1 MKSAIT
7 IRRADPS
14 SSLEQFV
21 GKELGR
27 PDEHV
32 TVARPFI
39 KWAGGK
45 TKLLPELLKRL
56 PERFATYHEPCVG
69 GGALFWSLAAKGSLR
84 RAILS
89 DTNGGLID
97 TYEAIR
103 DSVQKVIDLLSQMHN
118 TEAFFKELRAQD
130 PAAMSLPERAAR
142 LVYLNKTC
150 FNGLYRVNLSG
161 QFNTP
166 FGHYKSPN
174 FCDEP
179 NLTLCSAALRDSSIA
194 LSRASFESI
203 LNRAKPGDLAY
214 FDPPYLPS
222 SKTSDFTAYTPGGFG
237 LEDHLKLRDVALE
250 LKGRGVNVMISNSDV
265 PAIRELY
272 EGRVGFYIDVVE
284 ARRDINSKG
293 TGRGAVRE
301 LIIR

>member
-1 MKSAIT
+1 MNDLAK
-7 IRRADPS
+7 
-14 SSLEQFV
+14 FV
-21 GKELGR
+21 RKELGR
-27 PDEHV
+27 PIEHI

-56 PERFATYHEPCVG
+56 PDRFATYHEPFVG
-69 GGALFWSLAAKGSLR
+69 GGALFWSLAAASSLR
-84 RAILS
+84 RAVLS
-89 DTNGGLID
+89 DTNALLMD

-103 DSVQKVIDLLSQMHN
+103 DSVGRVIELLSQMEN
-118 TEAFFKELRAQD
+118 TEVFFKDLRARD
-130 PAAMSLPERAAR
+130 PALMSLTERAAR
-142 LVYLNKTC
+142 LIFLNKTC

-174 FCDEP
+174 FCDES
-179 NLTLCSAALRDSSIA
+179 NLTLCSVALRDRSIT
-194 LSRASFESI
+194 LSRASFESV
-203 LNRAKPGDLAY
+203 LNVAKPGDLAY

-237 LEDHLKLRDVALE
+237 LEDHIKLRDVALE

-272 EGRVGFYIDVVE
+272 EGRVGFYVDVVE

-293 TGRGAVRE
+293 SGRGAVRE